1 MTKGFYQLTSGMLSQ
16 SRRLDTVAGNL
27 TNLSTP
33 GYKKDLYT
41 DRTFG
46 EVLLSRTGNKDK
58 SGSTEIGGT
67 SWILAPDEPE
77 IELGQG
83 AVEETG
89 GNLDFA
95 IQGEGYFAI
104 QTESGVAYT
113 RNGSFSLDGAGCLTL
128 PGHSRVLGADG
139 QPLFLP
145 TDEIRADDRGNLF
158 SSDGEALG
166 TVGVFGFGAPE
177 ALVKRTDGL
186 FAPAGQAAARVD
198 SQVLWRSLESSN
210 VDLVQEMSQLMTAQR
225 AFQSAAQ
232 VLKLYDGVLTKAAT
246 EIGRL

>member
-166 TVGVFGFGAPE
+166 TVGSLASVHRRHWSSGQTGSLPRRDRQPPVWTARCFGG
-177 ALVKRTDGL
+177 V
-186 FAPAGQAAARVD
+186 
-198 SQVLWRSLESSN
+198 WR
-210 VDLVQEMSQLMTAQR
+210 
-225 AFQSAAQ
+225 
-232 VLKLYDGVLTKAAT
+232 AAT
-246 EIGRL
+246 WIWYRR